1 MHSYLQITQSFG
13 FCHLRVILK
22 HTVTFYNHRIPIR
35 ASDQSVS
42 SQGKCFRTFLPK
54 SQTIS
59 HTIKLSSN
67 TVYSNDTKSNCLTFP
82 APQMADQRFKSRFF
96 SPALEA
102 LRLPPN
108 CLSNSAS
115 TNPQTKL
122 PFQLAGFLYCH
133 LNVFISIQRYV
144 HLPHLGVG
152 CPGTWQEETKDTAEH
167 PSVCRKTAHNIEGH
181 LKRNCFNL
189 CSLSVGSFLTYS
201 VHLMLVHDRQL
212 LQYLLNRTGAASG
225 LTCRYFGKHQYLQIL
240 ID

>member
-67 TVYSNDTKSNCLTFP
+67 TVYCNDTKSNCLTFP

-122 PFQLAGFLYCH
+122 PFQLAWFLYCH
-133 LNVFISIQRYV
+133 LNVIISIQRYV
-144 HLPHLGVG
+144 HLPHLGLGVLVPG
-152 CPGTWQEETKDTAEH
+152 RKRPRILPNILQCAGQLPTTQNVLNNCPQHRGPFKEK
-167 PSVCRKTAHNIEGH
+167 
-181 LKRNCFNL
+181 
-189 CSLSVGSFLTYS
+189 
-201 VHLMLVHDRQL
+201 L
-212 LQYLLNRTGAASG
+212 L
-225 LTCRYFGKHQYLQIL
+225 
-240 ID
+240 